1 MYALKATI
9 DRDHAGGTTLAA
21 VTWTLWLP
29 VVVKVCTISTA
40 RFAIAELG
48 NFRFSAC
55 LRPPLGEVRKS
66 PASNGFFPFL
76 IKGSDPGRLIKS
88 GLTPLAALANSLQV
102 GGCPMN
108 VTERCLSRRGLLT
121 DRPVQ
126 LETPRHYFRTVF
138 TPNEAFY
145 VRWHLEGIPNAVDLK
160 NWKLQIEGNVNKP
173 LALSLPELMQK
184 FKPVSLAAANQCSGN
199 SRSRL
204 QPRVPG
210 GQWGNGAMGNAMW
223 TGVRLRELL
232 DIVGVKSGSLQVQF
246 QGLETGQG
254 PQGLGSNL
262 FLKSLDLGN
271 PVLDE
276 WVVAYLMNGEP
287 LPMLNGFPVRLVVPG
302 YFATYWTKCL
312 TWIRVLNAPDEN
324 FWMKTGYRVPDT
336 PRGNTTPEDVKAG
349 KVKTV
354 PVERFPVRS
363 FLISPDGSSKIAAG
377 MIVTLR
383 GIAFSG
389 FGRVNQVEVSDNGG
403 RNWMA
408 ARLGDDHGAYS
419 FRTWE
424 ASWTA
429 KSPGRYSLAVRATD
443 EKGNTQPD
451 EPIWNPGGYLWN
463 RIERQQIVVG
473 NAS

>member
-1 MYALKATI
+1 MNAT
-9 DRDHAGGTTLAA
+9 
-21 VTWTLWLP
+21 
-29 VVVKVCTISTA
+29 
-40 RFAIAELG
+40 
-48 NFRFSAC
+48 N
-55 LRPPLGEVRKS
+55 
-66 PASNGFFPFL
+66 
-76 IKGSDPGRLIKS
+76 
-88 GLTPLAALANSLQV
+88 
-102 GGCPMN
+102 
-108 VTERCLSRRGLLT
+108 RCLSRRGLLKILGAASSGIAASQWLGPDAARGQEPASGKAIESFTGPGANSHWNSVGPYVTEPQKAPLLLLT

-126 LETPRHYFRTVF
+126 LETPRHYFRTAF

-145 VRWHLEGIPNAVDLK
+145 VRWHLEGTPNAVDLK

-184 FKPVSLAAANQCSGN
+184 FNPVSLAAVNQCSGN

-232 DIVGVKSGSLQVQF
+232 NVVGVKSGSLQVQF

-254 PQGLGSNL
+254 PQGLGSSL

-276 WVVAYLMNGEP
+276 CVVAYLMNGEP
-287 LPMLNGFPVRLVVPG
+287 LPILNGFPVRLVVPG

-336 PRGNTTPEDVKAG
+336 PRGNTTPEDVKEG
-349 KVKTV
+349 KVRTV
-354 PVERFPVRS
+354 PIGRLPVRS
-363 FLISPDGSSKIAAG
+363 FLISPDGSSKIPAG
-377 MIVTLR
+377 MTVTLQ

-389 FGRVNQVEVSDNGG
+389 FGRVEHVEVSDDEGKSWTG
-403 RNWMA
+403 TK
-408 ARLGDDHGAYS
+408 LGQDHGAYS

-424 ASWTA
+424 VSWTP
-429 KSPGRYSLAVRATD
+429 KSPGRYWLAVRATD
-443 EKGNTQPD
+443 EKNNTQPD
-451 EPIWNPGGYLWN
+451 ESVWNPGGYLWN
-463 RIERQQIVVG
+463 RIERQEIIVG
-473 NAS
+473 NVS

>member
-1 MYALKATI
+1 
-9 DRDHAGGTTLAA
+9 
-21 VTWTLWLP
+21 
-29 VVVKVCTISTA
+29 
-40 RFAIAELG
+40 
-48 NFRFSAC
+48 
-55 LRPPLGEVRKS
+55 
-66 PASNGFFPFL
+66 
-76 IKGSDPGRLIKS
+76 
-88 GLTPLAALANSLQV
+88 
-102 GGCPMN
+102 MN
-108 VTERCLSRRGLLT
+108 ATERCLSRRALLKTLRMAGSGIAFGQWLEPDVMMAQELAPGKAIETFTGPGANPRWNSVGPYVAEPQKVPLILLT

-126 LETPRHYFRTVF
+126 LETPRHYFRTTF

-160 NWKLQIEGNVNKP
+160 NWKLQVEGNVNKP
-173 LALSLPELMQK
+173 TALSLSDLMQK
-184 FKPVSLAAANQCSGN
+184 FKPASLAAVNQCSGN

-232 DIVGVKSGSLQVQF
+232 DMAGVKSGSLQVQF
-246 QGLETGQG
+246 QGLDTGQG
-254 PQGLGSNL
+254 AEGLGSNL

-276 WVVAYLMNGEP
+276 CVVAYLMNGEP

-312 TWIRVLNAPDEN
+312 TWIRVLNAWDEN
-324 FWMKTGYRVPDT
+324 FWMKTGYRMPDT

-349 KVKTV
+349 IVKTV

-451 EPIWNPGGYLWN
+451 EPVWNPGGYLWN

>member
-1 MYALKATI
+1 
-9 DRDHAGGTTLAA
+9 
-21 VTWTLWLP
+21 
-29 VVVKVCTISTA
+29 
-40 RFAIAELG
+40 
-48 NFRFSAC
+48 
-55 LRPPLGEVRKS
+55 
-66 PASNGFFPFL
+66 
-76 IKGSDPGRLIKS
+76 
-88 GLTPLAALANSLQV
+88 
-102 GGCPMN
+102 MN
-108 VTERCLSRRGLLT
+108 LTERCLSRRSLLKSFGLASGAIAVSPWLGSNAAMAQEPAAQKAVESFTDPGANPHWNSVGPYVAEPQKVPLILLT

-126 LETPRHYFRTVF
+126 LETPRHYFRTAF

-160 NWKLQIEGNVNKP
+160 DWKLQIEGNVNKP
-173 LALSLPELMQK
+173 FALSLPELMQK
-184 FKPVSLAAANQCSGN
+184 FKPVSLAAVNQCSGN

-204 QPRVPG
+204 QSRVPG

-232 DIVGVKSGSLQVQF
+232 DVAGVNSGSVQVQF

-254 PQGLGSNL
+254 PKGLGSNL

-276 WVVAYLMNGEP
+276 CVVAYLMNGEP

-312 TWIRVLNAPDEN
+312 TWIRILNAPDEN

-354 PVERFPVRS
+354 PIGRFPVRS
-363 FLISPDGSSKIAAG
+363 FLISPDGSSKIPAG
-377 MIVTLR
+377 MNITLR

-389 FGRVNQVEVSDNGG
+389 FGRVNAVEVSDDGG
-403 RNWMA
+403 KNWVA
-408 ARLGDDHGAYS
+408 ARLGEDQGAYS

-424 ASWTA
+424 MPWTA
-429 KSPGRYSLAVRATD
+429 KSPGRYTLAVRATD
-443 EKGNTQPD
+443 EKNNTQPD
-451 EPIWNPGGYLWN
+451 EPTWNPGGYLWN
-463 RIERQQIVVG
+463 RIERQEIVVG

>member
-1 MYALKATI
+1 M
-9 DRDHAGGTTLAA
+9 
-21 VTWTLWLP
+21 
-29 VVVKVCTISTA
+29 
-40 RFAIAELG
+40 
-48 NFRFSAC
+48 
-55 LRPPLGEVRKS
+55 
-66 PASNGFFPFL
+66 
-76 IKGSDPGRLIKS
+76 
-88 GLTPLAALANSLQV
+88 QV
-102 GGCPMN
+102 A
-108 VTERCLSRRGLLT
+108 ERCLSRRDLIMSLGAATSVIALDRWLEPDAAMAQEPLQAKAVETFTGPGANPHWNSLGPYVGEPQKVPLILLT

-126 LETPRHYFRTVF
+126 LETPRHYFRTAF

-145 VRWHLEGIPNAVDLK
+145 VRWHLDGIPNAVDLK
-160 NWKLQIEGNVNKP
+160 DWKLQIEGNVNKP
-173 LALSLPELMQK
+173 LALGLTELMQK
-184 FKPVSLAAANQCSGN
+184 FKPVSLAAVNQCSGN

-232 DIVGVKSGSLQVQF
+232 DMVGVKEGSRQVQF
-246 QGLETGQG
+246 QGLDTGQG
-254 PQGLGSNL
+254 PKGLGSNL

-271 PVLDE
+271 SVLDE
-276 WVVAYLMNGEP
+276 CVVAYLMNGEP

-312 TWIRVLNAPDEN
+312 TWIRVLDTTDDN

-336 PRGNTTPEDVKAG
+336 PRGNTTPGDVKAG

-354 PVERFPVRS
+354 PIERLPVRS
-363 FLISPDGSSKIAAG
+363 FLISPDGASKIPMG
-377 MIVTLR
+377 MNIKLH

-389 FGRVNQVEVSDNGG
+389 FGRVNRVEISEDGG
-403 RNWMA
+403 KTWFKA
-408 ARLGDDHGAYS
+408 QLGEDYGGYS

-429 KSPGRYSLAVRATD
+429 KSPGRHTLAVRATD

-451 EPIWNPGGYLWN
+451 EPVWNAGGYLWN
-463 RIERQQIVVG
+463 KIERQEIVVG
-473 NAS
+473 SAS